1 MASSANEDNM
11 KTFPFPKGRSFFFIK
26 SLTFYNTCGSIPVL
40 RVRKE
45 KVKNMTEKEATEFVQ
60 NNARYYDDGSF
71 EPYAVMYGG
80 KFIWAESPGDLV
92 SNLLEFVNG

>member
-1 MASSANEDNM
+1 M
-11 KTFPFPKGRSFFFIK
+11 
-26 SLTFYNTCGSIPVL
+26 

-45 KVKNMTEKEATEFVQ
+45 KVKNMTENEAIEFVQ

-71 EPYAVMYGG
+71 EPYAVMYEG

-92 SNLLEFVNG
+92 TNLLELVNS

>member
-1 MASSANEDNM
+1 M
-11 KTFPFPKGRSFFFIK
+11 
-26 SLTFYNTCGSIPVL
+26 TFYNKCGSILVL

-45 KVKNMTEKEATEFVQ
+45 KVKKEKKIMSENEAIEFVQ

-71 EPYAVMYGG
+71 EPYAVMYQG

-92 SNLLEFVNG
+92 TNLLEFVNG

>member
-1 MASSANEDNM
+1 M
-11 KTFPFPKGRSFFFIK
+11 
-26 SLTFYNTCGSIPVL
+26 TFYNNFGSILVL

-45 KVKNMTEKEATEFVQ
+45 KVKIMTKNEAIEFVQ

-71 EPYAVMYGG
+71 EPYAVMYEG

-92 SNLLEFVNG
+92 TNLLEFVNG